1 MRPTIVIIVSFM
13 HYTLVAKLT
22 LASVAFMR
30 QDVNQ
35 NTVPFP
41 REVQRECLPASST
54 SAKVLTYRM
63 LKLCSHGIC
72 LMSVPGLSALRDLT

>member
-1 MRPTIVIIVSFM
+1 MTGSCIAMRPTIVIIVSFI

-41 REVQRECLPASST
+41 REVQRECFACLINQCQSPDLPNA
-54 SAKVLTYRM
+54 
-63 LKLCSHGIC
+63 
-72 LMSVPGLSALRDLT
+72 